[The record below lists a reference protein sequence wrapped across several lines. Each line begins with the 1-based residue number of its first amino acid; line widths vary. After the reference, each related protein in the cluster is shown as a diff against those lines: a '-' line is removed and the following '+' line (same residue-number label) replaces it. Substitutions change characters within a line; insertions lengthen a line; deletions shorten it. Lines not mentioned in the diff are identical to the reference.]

1 MAGWAARGLGEI
13 PKVTDGEASD
23 PEWYPLQH
31 FFGITTF
38 GANVFVATHGHET
51 LVGEHDER
59 SSGQQELYVVL
70 EGEAEFDLAGER
82 VRAGARNDHRRDRSG
97 GEAAGGRARKG
108 HDAPSGRSWRGHVLD
123 DVEAVALQRHSSR
136 RRALVPAAHSDLSAA
151 RRPTTWRCRRC
162 SPPQRAG
169 GTPLMLREG
178 EHKLRHEPLTRGVV
192 GEQLRRTAP
201 GRRTRP

>member
-38 GANVFVATHGHET
+38 GANVFVATHGPET

-82 VRAGARNDHRRDRSG
+82 VRAGRGTIIAVTDPAVKRR
-97 GEAAGGRARKG
+97 
-108 HDAPSGRSWRGHVLD
+108 
-123 DVEAVALQRHSSR
+123 AVARVKGTMLLTIGAGEGTFS
-136 RRALVPAAHSDLSAA
+136 
-151 RRPTTWRCRRC
+151 TTWKQ
-162 SPPQRAG
+162 SHFNDIPRADE
-169 GTPLMLREG
+169 R
-178 EHKLRHEPLTRGVV
+178 
-192 GEQLRRTAP
+192 
-201 GRRTRP
+201 